1 MQAVENRGQNSN
13 RRNTFYP
20 VDDTQTMSGDDEVP
34 TGQDQ
39 QGLVPVTSISSSQ
52 PITRDVSTVPTTRDG
67 LVTQANGVNQQRN
80 RDPLSAMTYPYSS
93 AVSPQTTRQSR
104 VSRGS
109 LPVGGDPF
117 QPSGLFDPLSEQ
129 TTFEKLRD
137 QIRFWPEEERLDMVR
152 QAYDEGRL
160 TGDEYLT
167 LENLIT
173 DAWNEDR
180 EESYSMRQTPQ
191 QGIPLEY
198 QNLPDT
204 LNARPRGQLQR
215 SGMRINNDNV
225 SAGVTLTASNLNQR
239 GSRVASSVSTSQNV
253 RMDVAIDQR
262 PISSVNIP
270 LSQSSVSRSAGVQ
283 QFGGSQSTPKSVYP
297 QQTPL
302 RSCLSRPR
310 RISSTDEVQEREG
323 VRLPITTTR
332 STSYQRE
339 SREPQQGSQQVSRGT
354 STVDY
359 GFQTSTVPSTYV
371 SSGVSG
377 ARPEL
382 NTWR

>member
-20 VDDTQTMSGDDEVP
+20 VDDSQTMSGDDEVP

-52 PITRDVSTVPTTRDG
+52 PITRDASTMPTTRDG

-93 AVSPQTTRQSR
+93 AVIPQTTRQSR

-117 QPSGLFDPLSEQ
+117 QPSGLLDPLNEQ
-129 TTFEKLRD
+129 ITFERLRG
-137 QIRFWPEEERLDMVR
+137 QIRFWPEEERLDVVR
-152 QAYDEGRL
+152 QAYNEGRL

-173 DAWNEDR
+173 DAWSEDG
-180 EESYSMRQTPQ
+180 EEAYSMRQTPQ
-191 QGIPLEY
+191 GIPLEY
-198 QNLPDT
+198 QDLPDT
-204 LNARPRGQLQR
+204 LDPRARRSSQR
-215 SGMRINNDNV
+215 TGMRLNNNNV
-225 SAGVTLTASNLNQR
+225 STNVTLTASNLNQR

-253 RMDVAIDQR
+253 RTDVAIDQR

-310 RISSTDEVQEREG
+310 RIS
-323 VRLPITTTR
+323 IT
-332 STSYQRE
+332 
-339 SREPQQGSQQVSRGT
+339 GSKLRRFHQYTYPVEFQVHGQS
-354 STVDY
+354 
-359 GFQTSTVPSTYV
+359 
-371 SSGVSG
+371 
-377 ARPEL
+377 
-382 NTWR
+382 